1 MSDSNKMIIWL
12 LVAVAWVIVWSED
25 VLDTGVITDDYLIV
39 AFGPLVLGLSIWLIT
54 WLIRR

>member
-25 VLDTGVITDDYLIV
+25 VLDTGVITDDYLFV
-39 AFGPLVLGLSIWLIT
+39 AFGPLVLGLGIWLIT

>member
-1 MSDSNKMIIWL
+1 MSDSHKMIIWL
-12 LVAVAWVIVWSED
+12 LVAVAWVVTWSED
-25 VLDTGVITDDYLIV
+25 VLETGVITVDYLIV

>member
-12 LVAVAWVIVWSED
+12 LVAVAWVVVWSED

>member
-12 LVAVAWVIVWSED
+12 LVAVAWVVAWSED
-25 VLDTGVITDDYLIV
+25 VLETGVITDDYLLV
-39 AFGPLVLGLSIWLIT
+39 AFGPLVLGVSIWLIT

>member
-12 LVAVAWVIVWSED
+12 LVAVAWVVVWSED
-25 VLDTGVITDDYLIV
+25 VLETGVITNDYLIV

-54 WLIRR
+54 WLIRS

>member
-12 LVAVAWVIVWSED
+12 LVAVAWVVVWSED
-25 VLDTGVITDDYLIV
+25 VLDKGVITDDYLIV